1 MTIEELNIKIKVDL
15 DNLQSGLKK
24 ASSSVKEWGEKAK
37 TSINKAKDSV
47 DSFQKKLKPAVDA
60 SKKVVAGFTV
70 AIGACATALVASA
83 KSTEEY
89 RAAQAQLASAF
100 EAAGSTADQA
110 KETYNDLF
118 RVLGDNDR
126 ATEASTHLAKLT
138 QDQQGLSEWTKICE
152 GVWATYGESLPIE
165 GLTEAANETV
175 KTGKVVGVLADA
187 LNWAGISEDAFNEAL
202 ANCNSEAEREQ
213 LLRETL
219 LNTYESTAE
228 LYEKNSKASLDYND
242 AQRRL
247 NDTMAQ
253 IGGAMQPVLTSF
265 EQFKAALA
273 EKLAPIITQF
283 IDNHLPQIQEAM
295 QALAEKVGN
304 VVQFIVEHIGTI
316 STIATIIGIVAAAIV
331 ALNTVLGITSSIM
344 GILAMNPIVIII
356 AAIIVAVVA
365 LTAIIVANWD
375 TIKGWFASIGEFFV
389 GIWEGIKEI
398 GTNIGNF
405 FSGLWE
411 TIKQFFVNLAMETVQ
426 KSVEL
431 VQKVVE
437 VKDQVVAKFG
447 ELKDGIIDRFTA
459 IKDGIKNKLNS
470 VLDFVKGVV
479 QKLKDFFNFNWE
491 LPHISLPHF
500 SISGGFSLVPPSVPH
515 ISVDWYAKGGVFDTP
530 TLFGYAGGLGG
541 LGEAGAEAVVPLE
554 RNTEWLDRIAER
566 LSQKSGGGN
575 SDMLLREQNKLLQKI
590 LDRTGIYIDGKEL
603 ANAVSKRQR
612 QEQRAMGG

>member
-24 ASSSVKEWGEKAK
+24 ASSSMKEWGEKAK
-37 TSINKAKDSV
+37 TSINKAKDSI
-47 DSFQKKLKPAVDA
+47 DGFQKKIKPAVDA

-126 ATEASTHLAKLT
+126 AIEASTHLAKLT
-138 QDQQGLSEWTKICE
+138 QDQQELSEWTKICE

-202 ANCNSEAEREQ
+202 ASCNSEAEREQ
-213 LLRETL
+213 LLRKTL

-253 IGGAMQPVLTSF
+253 IGDSMQPVLTSF
-265 EQFKAALA
+265 EQFKATLA

-283 IDNHLPQIQEAM
+283 IDNHLPKIQEAM
-295 QALAEKVGN
+295 QALAEKINN
-304 VVQFIVEHIGTI
+304 VIQFIVEHIDTI

-331 ALNTVLGITSSIM
+331 VLNMVLGITSTIM
-344 GILAMNPIVIII
+344 GILAINPVVLIITAII
-356 AAIIVAVVA
+356 AAVVA
-365 LTAIIVANWD
+365 LTAIIVSNWD

-389 GIWEGIKEI
+389 GIWER
-398 GTNIGNF
+398 
-405 FSGLWE
+405 
-411 TIKQFFVNLAMETVQ
+411 IKQFFVNLITEAT
-426 KSVEL
+426 KKGIEL

-437 VKDQVVAKFG
+437 IKDQVVAKFG
-447 ELKDGIIDRFTA
+447 ELKDSVIDRFTA
-459 IKDGIKNKLNS
+459 IKDGIKNKLHS

-479 QKLKDFFNFNWE
+479 QKLKGFFNFDWK
-491 LPHISLPHF
+491 LPHIPLPHF
-500 SISGGFSLVPPSVPH
+500 SISGRFSLMPPSVPH
-515 ISVDWYAKGGVFDTP
+515 IGIDWYAKGGVFDTP

-554 RNTEWLDRIAER
+554 RNTEWLDKIAER

-590 LDRTGIYIDGKEL
+590 LDRTGVYIDGKEL

-612 QEQRAMGG
+612 QEMRAMGG